1 MHSKI
6 IVEILIHTSTASG
19 KHIISIEQ
27 VGFTGNVQI
36 RDDGTTYLD
45 PGEIQ
50 YVGKPSPK
58 IDENWENLIDREWF
72 YC

>member
-1 MHSKI
+1 M
-6 IVEILIHTSTASG
+6 EILIHTSTASG

-58 IDENWENLIDREWF
+58 IDENWKNLIDREWF